1 MIALLTVLGAWL
13 EAVSLEEFV
22 RLMLF
27 IKKEK
32 RT

>member
-1 MIALLTVLGAWL
+1 MIVWLTVLGAWL
-13 EAVSLEEFV
+13 EVVSLEEFV

-27 IKKEK
+27 IKKEE